1 MSKLWRQRL
10 TAHAKAQSRYLR
22 RVFNDNFVIVLIVM
36 LGALL
41 YAYSNFVNHIVY
53 EPWLMVLVGVIL
65 GGSLLLGQLA
75 TMLENADEAFLLPQL
90 AAMRDYLRQ
99 GVTYSMALPAVIQVL
114 LTIAAWPLMGGGMP
128 VGVTMVVPIL
138 IGQVLFKWADMQL
151 QLAQLYRA
159 QLRYARTLLALLAA
173 AVDVAALFTS
183 GWVALVVAAL
193 IAVAATMAAR
203 RYTAGQFDIHLA
215 IQRENARMATIYRF
229 YNLFTD
235 VPGLGGMVHRR
246 AYLDGLLKRMQ
257 GQTTNTW
264 RYLYTRGLLRS
275 DEFGS
280 LSLRLSLTG
289 AVLILLCNNWWLALI
304 LGLVFIYVLGI
315 QLEPLARRYDEIVFT
330 HLYPT
335 PASDRPVAWAQ
346 TVTPVLM
353 AQALLA
359 GVVSAIHQR
368 TLLGLVPLLGMLVA
382 AYLLPYTILQRRIAK
397 RQ

>member
-10 TAHAKAQSRYLR
+10 AAHGKAQSRYLR

-41 YAYSNFVNHIVY
+41 YAYSNFVNHILY

-65 GGSLLLGQLA
+65 GGSLLLGNLA
-75 TMLENADEAFLLPQL
+75 TMLQDADEAFLLPQL
-90 AAMRDYLRQ
+90 AAMRDYLGQ
-99 GVTYSMALPAVIQVL
+99 ASSYSMMLPVVIQVL

-128 VGVTMVVPIL
+128 VSFWVVLPIV
-138 IGQVLFKWADMQL
+138 IGQVFFKWADMQI
-151 QLAQLYRA
+151 QFAQLYRA
-159 QLRYARTLLALLAA
+159 PLRFARPLLALLAA
-173 AVDVAALFTS
+173 AVDVAALFIS
-183 GWVALVVAAL
+183 GWLAL
-193 IAVAATMAAR
+193 IVAFIVATAVTIYATRSA
-203 RYTAGQFDIHLA
+203 AGQLDIHLA
-215 IQRENARMATIYRF
+215 IQRENARMANIYRF

-235 VPGLGGMVHRR
+235 VPGLGGVVHRR

-257 GQTTNTW
+257 GKTPNTW

-275 DEFGS
+275 DEFGG
-280 LSLRLSLTG
+280 LSLRLTLTG

-330 HLYPT
+330 HLYPV
-335 PASDRPVAWAQ
+335 PASLRPQAWAQ

-353 AQALLA
+353 CQAVVA
-359 GVVSAIHQR
+359 GVVSAVHQR

-382 AYLLPYTILQRRIAK
+382 AYLLPHTILQRRIAK
-397 RQ
+397 RH